1 MKTLFIECNM
11 GIAGDMLMAAL
22 WELVEDKSKTLD
34 EIQSMGLPD
43 TEIHFGEKITC
54 GIHCMKARVAIGGVE
69 EGSDHH
75 HHHHSHRNLSDV
87 CSIIDS
93 LNLSASV
100 KEKAKSV
107 YDIVAQ
113 AEAKAHNTD
122 VTMVHFHEVGMLDAI
137 ADIAVCAFLMDKL
150 NPGKII
156 VSPINVGSGN
166 VKCAHGI
173 LPVPAPAAA
182 EILRG
187 VPFYKSDI
195 KGELC
200 TPTGAALVKAFATG
214 FSDMPVMTVDK
225 IGYGAGDKEFEQ
237 ANCVRAFLGDD
248 TEIGRDE
255 ISELVCNIDD
265 MTAEEIGYACEKI
278 FDAGALDVFT
288 QPVNMKKS
296 RPGNLLT
303 VLCKEENKQKVIESI
318 FKHTSTIGIREHI
331 CGRYILD
338 RKTEKINTPF
348 GVVRV
353 KVASGYL
360 TKKYKYEYEDLKRL
374 AQDHDM
380 SIAQVKNIADKC
392 RK

>member
-1 MKTLFIECNM
+1 
-11 GIAGDMLMAAL
+11 
-22 WELVEDKSKTLD
+22 
-34 EIQSMGLPD
+34 
-43 TEIHFGEKITC
+43 
-54 GIHCMKARVAIGGVE
+54 
-69 EGSDHH
+69 
-75 HHHHSHRNLSDV
+75 
-87 CSIIDS
+87 
-93 LNLSASV
+93 
-100 KEKAKSV
+100 
-107 YDIVAQ
+107 
-113 AEAKAHNTD
+113 
-122 VTMVHFHEVGMLDAI
+122 
-137 ADIAVCAFLMDKL
+137 MDKL
-150 NPGKII
+150 KPGKII

-214 FSDMPVMTVDK
+214 FSNMPVMTVDK

-255 ISELVCNIDD
+255 VLELICNIDD

-303 VLCKEENKQKVIESI
+303 ALCKEENKQKVIESI

-348 GVVRV
+348 GAVRV
-353 KVASGYL
+353 KVASGYS